1 MVEIQVY
8 NIFSPNLF
16 APKCQFILS
25 QYTNIHLC
33 EKFGDLKPIIIRFTN
48 MNILKFWTCF
58 WDRDNILQE
67 NRDNWLQPKF
77 GCNQWLIT
85 TMIDYNQILVVWF
98 SHLLGAIVLTQNLTK
113 VILFVPE
120 TEALEGGL
128 DRFNEIEK
136 KIFEYVN
143 ALTFSSKLFTV

>member
-1 MVEIQVY
+1 
-8 NIFSPNLF
+8 
-16 APKCQFILS
+16 
-25 QYTNIHLC
+25 
-33 EKFGDLKPIIIRFTN
+33 
-48 MNILKFWTCF
+48 
-58 WDRDNILQE
+58 
-67 NRDNWLQPKF
+67 
-77 GCNQWLIT
+77 
-85 TMIDYNQILVVWF
+85 MIDYNQILVVWF
-98 SHLLGAIVLTQNLTK
+98 SYLLGAIVLTQNLTK

>member
-1 MVEIQVY
+1 
-8 NIFSPNLF
+8 
-16 APKCQFILS
+16 
-25 QYTNIHLC
+25 
-33 EKFGDLKPIIIRFTN
+33 
-48 MNILKFWTCF
+48 
-58 WDRDNILQE
+58 
-67 NRDNWLQPKF
+67 
-77 GCNQWLIT
+77 
-85 TMIDYNQILVVWF
+85 MIDYNQILVVWF

-128 DRFNEIEK
+128 DRFNESEK